1 MKKIINSIYIIL
13 GIIFLAIGGIGVIV
27 PILPTTPFLLLTAI
41 LFARGS
47 ERFHTWFLS
56 TKLYKKYIEDFIK
69 TKSMTKKEKI
79 KALGAFTSVETS
91 NDNLLPIETVTI
103 LIIIEIIPIIKNSL
117 ILAFIISCLNKSP
130 TTIASLYTNR
140 TFAIIPIHCI
150 NTIKTILGIL
160 HLYS

>member
-1 MKKIINSIYIIL
+1 MKRIINSIYIIL

-47 ERFHTWFLS
+47 ERFHNWFLS

-79 KALGAFTSVETS
+79 KALSAFTI
-91 NDNLLPIETVTI
+91 LLTISILVVPIWHAKVCILVIMIGHYVYFIKKIKTVTEQEKQMLKEMI
-103 LIIIEIIPIIKNSL
+103 
-117 ILAFIISCLNKSP
+117 
-130 TTIASLYTNR
+130 
-140 TFAIIPIHCI
+140 
-150 NTIKTILGIL
+150 GIGEK
-160 HLYS
+160 

>member
-1 MKKIINSIYIIL
+1 MTKIINSIYIIL
-13 GIIFLAIGGIGVIV
+13 GTIFLVIGVIGVIV

-79 KALGAFTSVETS
+79 KALGAFTIILTISIIVV
-91 NDNLLPIETVTI
+91 PIWHVKVCILAIMIGHYVYFIKKIKTVTEQEKQM
-103 LIIIEIIPIIKNSL
+103 LKEMIEIGEK
-117 ILAFIISCLNKSP
+117 
-130 TTIASLYTNR
+130 
-140 TFAIIPIHCI
+140 
-150 NTIKTILGIL
+150 
-160 HLYS
+160 